1 MHIVIL
7 NGNSGQP
14 VSWGS
19 EQECKDWLI
28 GKARI
33 FAGTDQH
40 QYEQYVHSIADEGTL
55 VTENPYRNYKIKE
68 V

>member
-7 NGNSGQP
+7 NGNIGSP
-14 VSWGS
+14 TFWGTH
-19 EQECKDWLI
+19 QECKDWLI
-28 GKARI
+28 GKART

-40 QYEQYVHSIADEGTL
+40 QYEQYVHSIADEGLLT
-55 VTENPYRNYKIKE
+55 TENPYRNYEIKP